1 MVPPRYAWSSRCPTL
16 RLVKTPAV
24 AGLLFAALLVAGCSG
39 GSDAS
44 ATSSDVAA
52 SAPVP
57 GVTLPP
63 DELTALVPTPQEVP
77 AGMVPLLAGSGPR
90 TLDVVASYSGT
101 GAAAKAAASR
111 LTAHGFQKA
120 YVAQYANQATAQAV
134 TVLVSQFK
142 DAAGATADLAD
153 DLTGFSGKVVATATL
168 GEQSQVTV
176 QETPGAG
183 ASQLVL
189 VRFRRGV
196 HTWLLSYSAAPTA
209 EPKVAIDLATAL
221 LARTA

>member
-1 MVPPRYAWSSRCPTL
+1 MITACPTL
-16 RLVKTPAV
+16 RHVKTPRLV
-24 AGLLFAALLVAGCSG
+24 GLLLAPLLVAACSG
-39 GSDAS
+39 GSKDT
-44 ATSSDVAA
+44 ATSPDVAA

-63 DELTALVPTPQEVP
+63 DALSPLVPSPQEIP
-77 AGMVPLLAGSGPR
+77 AGMVPLVAGSGAR

-101 GAAAKAAASR
+101 GQAATAAASR
-111 LTAHGFQKA
+111 LTKHGFKKA
-120 YVAQYANQATAQAV
+120 YVAQYANQATAQGI
-134 TVLVSQFK
+134 TVLVSEFG
-142 DAAGATADLAD
+142 DAAGAKADLTD
-153 DLTGFSGKVVATATL
+153 DLLGFAGKVVATPTL

-196 HTWLLSYSAAPTA
+196 NTWLLSYSATPTA
-209 EPKVAIDLATAL
+209 EPKVAIDLATTL